1 MACLSTTITAEIDRL
16 LAEVDMVRE
25 YRAYRW
31 KADSWMNG
39 FPEICNLEGSL
50 SSAARENRLGYFHA
64 RNLAIWG
71 GLPNPLGIRCQE
83 PLNLALYTGGKPSPW
98 LRDNADNV
106 MRMLESQIRGFG
118 PTYCSKMLRF
128 SVPSVF
134 GAIDTRLVRVFG
146 SGDPG
151 AQEYQLLDLQVTRSD
166 PRWAIP
172 SHQESWPMEYGTW
185 TAIPHR
191 MAGTLNEGS
200 IACPHPMTLSAA
212 NLREQEYGCRP
223 TWKWRCL
230 LMPRQESEKG
240 NRV

>member
-106 MRMLESQIRGFG
+106 MRMLGSQIRGFG

>member
-39 FPEICNLEGSL
+39 FPEICNLERSL
-50 SSAARENRLGYFHA
+50 SSAARENRLGYFHV
-64 RNLAIWG
+64 RNLATWG

-83 PLNLALYTGGKPSPW
+83 PLNLALYTGGNPSPW

-185 TAIPHR
+185 TAILH
-191 MAGTLNEGS
+191 MIAGTLNDGG
-200 IACPHPMTLSAA
+200 IACPHPMTLSSA
-212 NLREQEYGCRP
+212 NLREQGIWLPADVEMALFAYASARIGER
-223 TWKWRCL
+223 K
-230 LMPRQESEKG
+230 
-240 NRV
+240 